1 MKREEI
7 KKTFEQLGFVGD
19 ERMPDEIIDKTLEKI
34 NSQGNEIN
42 FRLKDLKSSLVIS
55 DERNILIDSLMSHR
69 VFLINKIE
77 DGDYTFQG
85 IKSAMQDIEKIESLI
100 EQIELA
106 EKEVSDENKID

>member
-1 MKREEI
+1 MGKTITFKMEEI
-7 KKTFEQLGFVGD
+7 KSELYDSG
-19 ERMPDEIIDKTLEKI
+19 
-34 NSQGNEIN
+34 
-42 FRLKDLKSSLVIS
+42 
-55 DERNILIDSLMSHR
+55 NILIDSLKSR
-69 VFLINKIE
+69 RNLLIEKIE